1 MIFVNFK
8 TYRKA
13 AGEKAVALAKT
24 CQEVREKTGIKIIPI
39 VQTVDLWR
47 IRQKVK
53 IPLWV
58 QHVDWQ
64 EEGKFTGFI
73 NPEALIQAGV
83 SGTLL
88 NHSEHRLSFAVIE
101 KTVARIKQLKEEFK
115 VMICAKNLKEIVKLK
130 RLKPDF
136 LAYEAAE
143 LIASKTRSVARAHPR
158 IIFLAVRKAQGL
170 PVIVGAGIK
179 SSEDVKIGLEKGAAG
194 ILVAS
199 SVILAHSPKK
209 KLLELAKNFR

>member
-13 AGEKAVALAKT
+13 TGEKAVALAKT
-24 CQEVREKTGIKIIPI
+24 CGEVREKTGVKIIPI

-73 NPEALIQAGV
+73 NLRALIQAEA

-88 NHSEHRLSFAVIE
+88 NHSEHHLPFPVIE
-101 KTVARIKQLKEEFK
+101 KTLESIKQLKKEFK
-115 VMICAKNLKEIVKLK
+115 VMICAKNLKEMVKLK

-143 LIASKTRSVARAHPR
+143 LIASKTKSVARVHPR
-158 IIFLAVRKAQGL
+158 IISSAVRKAEGL

-179 SSEDVKIGLEKGAAG
+179 SSEDVKISLEKGAAG

-199 SVILAHSPKK
+199 SVILAPSPKK

>member
-8 TYRKA
+8 TYKEA
-13 AGEKAVALAKT
+13 SGEKAVKLAKV
-24 CQEVREKTGIKIIPI
+24 CQEVASTSKIKIIPV

-73 NPEALIQAGV
+73 NPEALIQAEA

-88 NHSEHRLSFAVIE
+88 NHSEHHLSFPVIE
-101 KTVARIKQLKEEFK
+101 KTLRRIKQLKKEFK
-115 VMICAKNLKEIVKLK
+115 VMICAKNLKEMVKLK

-136 LAYEAAE
+136 LAYEAPE
-143 LIASKTRSVARAHPR
+143 LIASKTKSVAKAHPR
-158 IIFLAVRKAQGL
+158 IISSAVRKAEGL

-199 SVILAHSPKK
+199 SVILAHIPKK